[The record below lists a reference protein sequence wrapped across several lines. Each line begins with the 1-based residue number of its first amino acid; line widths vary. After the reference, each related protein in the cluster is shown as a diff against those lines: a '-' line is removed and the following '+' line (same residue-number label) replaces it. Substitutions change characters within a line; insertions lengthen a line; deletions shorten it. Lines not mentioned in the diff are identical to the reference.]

1 MGLGVVKGFIS
12 VCVGKMSKERKKK
25 PNPNRSL
32 SGNKSPNPRT
42 ESRSEINLL
51 CKENITN
58 LPYEGENVLY
68 KTLFRSHAA
77 LRSSISPEACSSTEI
92 VNNLG
97 ETDSF
102 CPKMRS

>member
-25 PNPNRSL
+25 PNPNRNL
-32 SGNKSPNPRT
+32 SGNKSPNPRI

-58 LPYEGENVLY
+58 LPYEGEKMYFTKLFSDH
-68 KTLFRSHAA
+68 TL
-77 LRSSISPEACSSTEI
+77 L
-92 VNNLG
+92 
-97 ETDSF
+97 
-102 CPKMRS
+102 